1 MDYLYQVQTL
11 FLWAMDVSTL
21 VTTCFIGVIFLS
33 MVLDL
38 GVFSNKKST
47 HLNFGQ
53 SLLRTV
59 IWFTVGLSSVGV
71 IYLFI
76 ADIHH
81 IKSIEDIA
89 NYATNYGVKLTTS
102 GTFEEQLS
110 GFKLNAATSYFTG
123 FLLEYALSVDNLFVM
138 LIIFQSFKISESNER
153 RILVWGIL
161 GAMILRFLFVIIGAT
176 AISHFHWVLYGF
188 GGLLV
193 YSGIKLLFE
202 DDDETFEPNDHFVM
216 KMVKKVFPVST
227 VSQDRGHFFH
237 RENGVMH
244 VTILFVVLIVVELTD
259 VLFAIDSVP
268 AVFGVTRDPYLVF
281 FSNIFALIGLRS
293 LYFLVGHGIKA
304 FWALK
309 YALSGILT
317 FIGIRMI
324 FESYF
329 NEWGFNHIHNL
340 IVILGMLFISILL
353 SLIFPTRQKFNS
365 HS

>member
-1 MDYLYQVQTL
+1 MG
-11 FLWAMDVSTL
+11 VSTL
-21 VTTCFIGVIFLS
+21 VSICFIGVIFLS

-38 GVFSNKKST
+38 GIFSSKKST

-59 IWFTVGLSSVGV
+59 IWFSIGLASVGV
-71 IYLFI
+71 IYLYI
-76 ADIHH
+76 ADIHN
-81 IKSIEDIA
+81 ITTIDDIA
-89 NYATNYGVKLTTS
+89 NYSSNYGVKLS
-102 GTFEEQLS
+102 AIGNFEQQLEEL
-110 GFKLNAATSYFTG
+110 KINTATSYFTG

-138 LIIFQSFKISESNER
+138 LIIFQSFKVSEANER
-153 RILVWGIL
+153 RILVWGII

-202 DDDETFEPNDHFVM
+202 DDEEAFDPNDHFVM
-216 KMVKKVFPVST
+216 KLVKKIFPVSN
-227 VSQDRGHFFH
+227 VSQDRGHFFI
-237 RENGVMH
+237 RENGVLH
-244 VTILFVVLIVVELTD
+244 VTILFVVLIIIELTD

-317 FIGIRMI
+317 FIGVRMI

-329 NEWGFNHIHNL
+329 NDWGFNHIHNL
-340 IVILGMLFISILL
+340 MVILGMLFISIIL
-353 SLIFPTRQKFNS
+353 SIFFPQETENQ
-365 HS
+365 

>member
-1 MDYLYQVQTL
+1 MS
-11 FLWAMDVSTL
+11 VSTL
-21 VTTCFIGVIFLS
+21 VTVCFIGVIFLS

-38 GVFSNKKST
+38 GLFSSKKST

-53 SLLRTV
+53 SLLRTI
-59 IWFTVGLSSVGV
+59 IWFSIGLASVCV

-76 ADIHH
+76 ADIHN
-81 IKSIEDIA
+81 ITSIDDIA
-89 NYATNYGVKLTTS
+89 DYATNYGVKLSST
-102 GTFEEQLS
+102 GTFEEQLAE
-110 GFKLNAATSYFTG
+110 FKLNTATSYFTG

-138 LIIFQSFKISESNER
+138 LIIFQSFKVSESNER

-202 DDDETFEPNDHFVM
+202 DDDETFDPNEHFVM

-227 VSQDRGHFFH
+227 VSQDRGHFFL
-237 RENGVMH
+237 RENGVLH

-329 NEWGFNHIHNL
+329 NDWGFNHIHNL
-340 IVILGMLFISILL
+340 LVILGMLCISVLL
-353 SLIFPTRQKFNS
+353 SLFIPKKS
-365 HS
+365 AI

>member
-1 MDYLYQVQTL
+1 
-11 FLWAMDVSTL
+11 MDVSTL
-21 VTTCFIGVIFLS
+21 VTICFIGVIFLS
-33 MVLDL
+33 MILDL
-38 GVFSNKKST
+38 GIFSKSKST

-53 SLLRTV
+53 SLLRTI
-59 IWFTVGLSSVGV
+59 IWFSIGLASVGM

-76 ADIHH
+76 GDIHK
-81 IKSIEDIA
+81 ITTVNDIA
-89 NYATNYGVKLTTS
+89 NYTSQYGVKHTAN
-102 GTFEEQLS
+102 GTFDQQLTDL
-110 GFKLNAATSYFTG
+110 KITTTTSYFTG

-138 LIIFQSFKISESNER
+138 LLIFQSFKISEANER

-161 GAMILRFLFVIIGAT
+161 GAMILRFLFVIIGAA

-188 GGLLV
+188 GALLV
-193 YSGIKLLFE
+193 YSGIKLLF
-202 DDDETFEPNDHFVM
+202 DDDEETFDPNDHFIM
-216 KMVKKVFPVST
+216 KLVKKIFLVSN
-227 VSQDRGHFFH
+227 VSQDRGRFFT
-237 RENGVMH
+237 RENGVLH
-244 VTILFVVLIVVELTD
+244 VTILFVVLLIVELTD

-317 FIGIRMI
+317 FIGLRMI

-329 NEWGFNHIHNL
+329 NDWGFNHIHNL
-340 IVILGMLFISILL
+340 MVILGMLFVSIIL
-353 SLIFPTRQKFNS
+353 SLFFPLKAKN
-365 HS
+365 H